1 MTDTD
6 ILAQPLALPTE
17 TLPNRLAK
25 AAMTEGLADADGRAT
40 PALTRLY
47 ERWAKGGAGLFI
59 TGNVIVDGA
68 HLERPGNVILA
79 YQQDSGAIRALQNWS
94 KAARSEGAGLWMQL
108 SHGGRQTP
116 SLVNPKPQA
125 PSAVPL
131 ALPGKNFG
139 APVAM
144 TAGDIGVV
152 VERFAAAA
160 AIAREAGFTGVQ
172 AHAAHGYLLSSF
184 LNPRANLRT
193 DEWGGSLENRAR
205 FLLAVVKSIRA
216 KAGHDFTLS
225 VKLNSADFQK
235 GGFAPGESIIVAG
248 WLAEAG
254 VDVLEISGGNYE
266 QPRMA
271 NMDGLEA
278 ADTSGLPATTAARE
292 AYFLDFAV
300 EMQKSVKL
308 PLMVTGGFRTA
319 AAMARAVREDGVA
332 IIGLGRPLVTQ
343 PDAPAKLLSGAAEI
357 DRPEA
362 RLRVGPGW
370 LGPHSPFATIKAIN
384 GFGSMYWYY
393 QQIRRYGAGQ
403 DLAPGLGVLSA
414 LSAEQKAQAALMKQR
429 R

>member
-40 PALTRLY
+40 PALARLY
-47 ERWAKGGAGLFI
+47 ERWAKGGAGLLI

-116 SLVNPKPQA
+116 ALVNPNPQA

-139 APVAM
+139 SPVAM
-144 TAGDIGVV
+144 TVSDIGVV

-184 LNPRANLRT
+184 LNPRANLRS
-193 DEWGGSLENRAR
+193 DEFGGRQSHSRQSRTR
-205 FLLAVVKSIRA
+205 F
-216 KAGHDFTLS
+216 H
-225 VKLNSADFQK
+225 
-235 GGFAPGESIIVAG
+235 
-248 WLAEAG
+248 AE
-254 VDVLEISGGNYE
+254 
-266 QPRMA
+266 
-271 NMDGLEA
+271 
-278 ADTSGLPATTAARE
+278 RE
-292 AYFLDFAV
+292 
-300 EMQKSVKL
+300 
-308 PLMVTGGFRTA
+308 
-319 AAMARAVREDGVA
+319 
-332 IIGLGRPLVTQ
+332 TQ
-343 PDAPAKLLSGAAEI
+343 
-357 DRPEA
+357 
-362 RLRVGPGW
+362 
-370 LGPHSPFATIKAIN
+370 
-384 GFGSMYWYY
+384 
-393 QQIRRYGAGQ
+393 
-403 DLAPGLGVLSA
+403 
-414 LSAEQKAQAALMKQR
+414 QR
-429 R
+429 RFPEGRICAG

>member
-1 MTDTD
+1 
-6 ILAQPLALPTE
+6 LAQ
-17 TLPNRLAK
+17 
-25 AAMTEGLADADGRAT
+25 
-40 PALTRLY
+40 
-47 ERWAKGGAGLFI
+47 
-59 TGNVIVDGA
+59 
-68 HLERPGNVILA
+68 
-79 YQQDSGAIRALQNWS
+79 
-94 KAARSEGAGLWMQL
+94 
-108 SHGGRQTP
+108 
-116 SLVNPKPQA
+116 
-125 PSAVPL
+125 
-131 ALPGKNFG
+131 
-139 APVAM
+139 
-144 TAGDIGVV
+144 
-152 VERFAAAA
+152 
-160 AIAREAGFTGVQ
+160 
-172 AHAAHGYLLSSF
+172 
-184 LNPRANLRT
+184 
-193 DEWGGSLENRAR
+193 
-205 FLLAVVKSIRA
+205 
-216 KAGHDFTLS
+216 
-225 VKLNSADFQK
+225 
-235 GGFAPGESIIVAG
+235 
-248 WLAEAG
+248 AG